1 MAEQAPP
8 VTALSLGSNGSSPF
22 PGAVSAQS
30 LSLNGANAVTTAD
43 LAIYA
48 TLVDV
53 LQQVNTAI
61 AALPQPFLS
70 DARIS
75 LMGILAATSPL
86 QYGHTVIGT
95 GAANAGLAVLGNHS
109 IQISAAGIYW
119 ISHSA
124 RGGGGDYAST
134 RIVGVD
140 HTAFTYSRA
149 DVMID
154 TSTIRHI
161 TANTTLHTDIYG
173 GYTNVAL
180 GPSSRPQSG
189 IYDTVNFEVVR
200 LV

>member
-1 MAEQAPP
+1 MGLISTDKIDLQVNAGAGAP
-8 VTALSLGSNGSSPF
+8 VTALSLGSNGSANF

-61 AALPQPFLS
+61 AALPQPLLS

-75 LMGILAATSPL
+75 LMGIIAATSPL

-95 GAANAGLAVLGNHS
+95 GAANAGLAVVGNHS

-119 ISHSA
+119 TSHSA

-134 RIVGVD
+134 RLVGVD
-140 HTAFTYSRA
+140 HTVFILPCRC
-149 DVMID
+149 DD
-154 TSTIRHI
+154 
-161 TANTTLHTDIYG
+161 
-173 GYTNVAL
+173 
-180 GPSSRPQSG
+180 
-189 IYDTVNFEVVR
+189 
-200 LV
+200 